1 MENINLVVLSD
12 STGDT
17 GDQIARAALAQFD
30 VTCENAKFHLFGHI
44 RSIEHLNSTLNKCL
58 EMDNI
63 IIYYSLVEE
72 SLIDSLKKFCD
83 MHNLISVDIL
93 TPSIV
98 AIQRLTKRSPATN
111 PGALRKLDEHYFRR
125 IDAIEFA
132 VRYDDGKDPRGVSRA
147 DITII
152 GVSRTSKTPL
162 SMYLANKHYKVCNIP
177 LVPESP
183 VPKELFEIEPKRVIG
198 LTNSPDKLNKI
209 RKERLKSMGLPTEST
224 YSDLGRI
231 LDELDYAE
239 KIMKKIGCPIVN
251 VSDRAIEETAEVI
264 IRHLKKMND

>member
-1 MENINLVVLSD
+1 MQLNLL
-12 STGDT
+12 
-17 GDQIARAALAQFD
+17 
-30 VTCENAKFHLFGHI
+30 
-44 RSIEHLNSTLNKCL
+44 
-58 EMDNI
+58 
-63 IIYYSLVEE
+63 
-72 SLIDSLKKFCD
+72 
-83 MHNLISVDIL
+83 
-93 TPSIV
+93 
-98 AIQRLTKRSPATN
+98 
-111 PGALRKLDEHYFRR
+111 LD
-125 IDAIEFA
+125 
-132 VRYDDGKDPRGVSRA
+132 
-147 DITII
+147 TII

-239 KIMKKIGCPIVN
+239 KIMKKIGCPIIN